1 MAKKQFIYRLKYLK
15 KTVRGNKFMKND
27 SLSQL
32 TLPTNCISGFFL
44 HPVYIVILSVVE
56 CSVIKYS

>member
-27 SLSQL
+27 RLSQL

-44 HPVYIVILSVVE
+44 HPVYIIILSVVE
-56 CSVIKYS
+56 CSVIK